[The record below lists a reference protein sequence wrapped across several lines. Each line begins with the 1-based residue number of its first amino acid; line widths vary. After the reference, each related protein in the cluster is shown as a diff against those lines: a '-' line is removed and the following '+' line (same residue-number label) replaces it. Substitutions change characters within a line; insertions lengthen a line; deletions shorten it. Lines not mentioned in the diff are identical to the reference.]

1 MKKSRKS
8 IFHWNHI
15 SNKLT
20 EEQIE
25 ELKSYYH
32 SYHKKCWAYKQALK
46 NFKKMEITWKPL
58 VHHICLWWFRF
69 KCSNWWY

>member
-1 MKKSRKS
+1 MKEQRKN

-25 ELKSYYH
+25 ELKAYY
-32 SYHKKCWAYKQALK
+32 
-46 NFKKMEITWKPL
+46 
-58 VHHICLWWFRF
+58 
-69 KCSNWWY
+69 